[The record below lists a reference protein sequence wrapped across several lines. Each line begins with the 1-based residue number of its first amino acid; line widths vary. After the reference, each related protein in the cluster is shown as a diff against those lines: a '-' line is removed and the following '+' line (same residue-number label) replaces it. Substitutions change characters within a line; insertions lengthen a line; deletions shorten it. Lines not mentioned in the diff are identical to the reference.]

1 VKYYLIAGE
10 RSGDL
15 HGSNLIRALRRHDPA
30 AVFQGFGGEYMKD
43 AGMNLVVNYQQMAFM
58 GFTAV
63 IANLGTI
70 SKLLNHCKKD
80 IETFQPDVIIL
91 IDYAGFNMRIAKF
104 AKKNNLKV
112 FYYISPK
119 VWAWNIKRAWK
130 LKANVDKLFSILPF
144 EKEFFQKFDWDVD
157 YVGNPVLDAIKNFT
171 PDPEFLKKNGLENSK
186 KIVALLPGSRKM
198 ELKRMIPVMA
208 EVANLNRDY
217 QYVVAA
223 VRTLPINLYAP
234 LKKIP
239 SVKFVYDSTY
249 DLLHHSKAAIV
260 TSGTATLETGLF
272 KIPQAVIYAAGNL
285 EYFLLKRLVKVK
297 YISLINLI
305 ADKPV
310 IKEFIQKEMSL
321 INIDWELK
329 LLMENSD
336 YRQEMLNDYEKIYA
350 TLDIGSASEN
360 AARLMVKYLHSNNPI
375 TKDS

>member
-15 HGSNLIRALRRHDPA
+15 HGSNLIKALKKHDSSA
-30 AVFQGFGGEYMKD
+30 EFQGFGGEYMKE

-58 GFTAV
+58 GFVAV

-70 SKLLNHCKKD
+70 SKLLKHCKEN
-80 IETFQPDVIIL
+80 IRAFQPDVIIL

-119 VWAWNIKRAWK
+119 VWAWNVKRAWK
-130 LKANVDKLFSILPF
+130 LKANVDRLFSILPF
-144 EKEFFQKFDWDVD
+144 EKEFFRKFDWDVD
-157 YVGNPVLDAIKNFT
+157 YVGNPVLDAIKNFK
-171 PDPEFLKKNGLENSK
+171 PDPEFLRKNGLENSK

-208 EVANLNRDY
+208 EVANLNTDY

-223 VRTLPINLYAP
+223 VRTLPTNLYSP
-234 LKKIP
+234 LKKIS

-272 KIPQAVIYAAGNL
+272 KIPQAVIYAAGDL
-285 EYFLLKRLVKVK
+285 EYSLLKRLVTVK

-305 ADKPV
+305 ANKPV
-310 IKEFIQKEMSL
+310 IKEFIQKEMNL

-329 LLMENSD
+329 LLMENPD
-336 YRQEMLNDYEKIYA
+336 YREEMLNDYEKIYA

-360 AARLMVKYLHSNNPI
+360 AARLMIKYLRPTSE
-375 TKDS
+375 

>member
-15 HGSNLIRALRRHDPA
+15 HGSNLIKALRKEDA
-30 AVFQGFGGEYMKD
+30 SAVFQGFGGEYMQE
-43 AGMNLVVNYQQMAFM
+43 AGMNMIVHYRQMAFM
-58 GFTAV
+58 GFIAV

-70 SKLLNHCKKD
+70 SKLLRRCKED
-80 IETFQPDVIIL
+80 IQTFRPDVIIL

-104 AKKNNLKV
+104 AKENNLKV

-130 LKANVDKLFSILPF
+130 LKANVDKMFSILPF
-144 EKEFFQKFDWDVD
+144 EKEFFRKFDWEVD
-157 YVGNPVLDAIKNFT
+157 YVGNPVLDAVKDFKPN
-171 PDPEFLKKNGLENSK
+171 PEFRKKNGLENSK

-208 EVANLNRDY
+208 DVANLNKDY

-223 VRTLPINLYAP
+223 VKTLPENLYGP

-249 DLLHHSKAAIV
+249 DLLHNATAAIV

-272 KIPQAVIYAAGNL
+272 KIPQVVIYAAGSL
-285 EYFLLKRLVKVK
+285 EYSLLKRLVKVK

-310 IKEFIQKEMSL
+310 IKELIQNAMNL

-329 LLMENSD
+329 LLVENPE
-336 YRQEMLNDYEKIYA
+336 YRQEMLNDYEEIYK
-350 TLDIGSASEN
+350 TLNIGSASEN
-360 AARLMVKYLHSNNPI
+360 AARLMVRYLRSNNE
-375 TKDS
+375 